1 MYSTHSIIYKI
12 EKDEICENILVKY
25 RINSTFIEVKSLE
38 TRVLFVKHLSFF
50 EGGDMAFSLHVLEQL

>member
-1 MYSTHSIIYKI
+1 MIS
-12 EKDEICENILVKY
+12 ENILVKY

-50 EGGDMAFSLHVLEQL
+50 EGGDVAFSLHVLEQL